1 MNFKLDENLPVE
13 AADLMR
19 KAGHDVKTV
28 PDEKLQGARDPLLL
42 DRCIA
47 EDRVLVSL
55 DTEFADIR
63 AYPPEDLPG
72 IIVLRLKSQAKTQV
86 LEVFRRLLPR
96 IVTEPLRHHLWIA
109 EENRIRIHGR

>member
-63 AYPPEDLPG
+63 AYPRK
-72 IIVLRLKSQAKTQV
+72 IFLK
-86 LEVFRRLLPR
+86 LLFSGLSLKR
-96 IVTEPLRHHLWIA
+96 KHKFWKSFADFCRV
-109 EENRIRIHGR
+109 